1 MIQDTLS
8 KVVYTAD
15 GEQRQWDV
23 PFQFNDSKDLHIYL
37 TDDGVRVEEVF
48 QNFEVVENGE
58 KKEVDNPD
66 IDFNKEGNY
75 VIYPTP
81 ESGLAPLEAG
91 KQILILRETPNT
103 QEEDSSEIYFKSKDI
118 ERGLDKLTM
127 QVQELARDSYRAVK
141 VSHFDTTT
149 PEDFTEMLFEA
160 GAKAEE
166 AAARAAT
173 SESNAALSEQN
184 AASSASSSASASASA
199 IAASQLATSKAEE
212 SLRNAERAEIAAAD
226 SNMHATNSAE
236 SASMAATLL
245 QEVSNSIYNK
255 AQVDAKISGLQA
267 EIDTVESYIPSDT
280 SDSNML
286 INKKELINKET
297 DIREDLNLG
306 LNGLQNQIAAQSS
319 AIAGKQEKGD
329 YATVSQV
336 NAKQDKLVAGPNI
349 TIDGNVIS
357 ATGGGEGGSSEAV
370 WGGITGDINA
380 QTDLTNLINAKTAAI
395 DEKQDKL
402 TAGEGIVIEGNVI
415 SATGGGGGGSAEL
428 PDNVY
433 TQDNLIAGEN
443 ITFSEV
449 LPEGGIDEHTLAC
462 WHFDE
467 DLVDEKNNLT
477 LVGRGFEIT
486 AEASKFG
493 NCSAKM
499 NSSGDYATVV
509 SAVFADLFTKDF
521 TIDFW
526 LRREEF
532 YVGNTL
538 FGFSDKENAYDVR
551 SFPFNFALGSAG
563 SSTSSDI
570 FRINDTKIGSV
581 GFSDV
586 KVFGHIAIVFSRE
599 NRTCSLYLNGSKLGE
614 YIFSTLPTDTRNL
627 SFYFPGSGTTM
638 RIDEFRISDCIRW
651 NEDFTPPTEPY
662 TLATGPSKKAINA
675 VIPEVELPNTV
686 YTQDNLVAGENI
698 QIKEVVNPNVI
709 DDNTLLCW
717 HFDGDTKDVV
727 NGEDFTLYPGYGSI
741 NNTYYKFGSGSAPD
755 YVQNGLYI
763 TLKEPLTDKDSF
775 TLDYWIY
782 GHGADTD
789 TLSFTTRLAGGI
801 GTTNGTSIY
810 LRAFGNDQNLLD
822 VSDANGNYV
831 GSLAKSNSISSKEW
845 SHWAYTYN
853 KDTRELS
860 VYANGVKQGAYAF
873 PSGNPFNI
881 EIIYPVDTNYNQF
894 AIDEFR
900 VTKSLAW
907 DKDFTPPTEAYTKGE
922 GGVKKAISAII
933 PPVKLPSDV
942 YRQTNL
948 LGGKDIEIVP
958 EPVDGGVDEY
968 TLACWNFDKD
978 TKDEVNGLVFETY
991 RDYAKVSTDYQCLG
1005 DGVGN
1010 LYHSSGK
1017 WTFDVGATADWTIEG
1032 FFMLPDTNGCY
1043 LGRGDY
1049 YSNAERLSQCYL
1061 RFDTTKLRIFDYQTE
1076 LAVYEK
1082 DFGTYNWVHLALQS
1096 KSGKI
1101 QAFCDGVK
1109 VMEVD
1114 APSGGFSGGLFA
1126 VTSKYL
1132 GRFYADAV
1140 RISNIARYTEDFTP
1154 PTQPYR
1160 KAEPTGNYVI
1170 NYVKPVGEVE
1180 ALKTDFSNYGGF
1192 PHTIDPQKID
1202 GVLYLQTNKIY
1213 RLGLEGHT
1221 ILSLPTMP
1229 DETTSSNQILI
1240 KAYVNSG
1247 ASLDWGTYN
1256 FYNKSVPTLEEETY
1270 YDLVFDYDQGQL
1282 AWVAAAIHSG
1292 RTDI

>member
-1 MIQDTLS
+1 M
-8 KVVYTAD
+8 
-15 GEQRQWDV
+15 
-23 PFQFNDSKDLHIYL
+23 
-37 TDDGVRVEEVF
+37 
-48 QNFEVVENGE
+48 
-58 KKEVDNPD
+58 
-66 IDFNKEGNY
+66 
-75 VIYPTP
+75 
-81 ESGLAPLEAG
+81 
-91 KQILILRETPNT
+91 
-103 QEEDSSEIYFKSKDI
+103 
-118 ERGLDKLTM
+118 
-127 QVQELARDSYRAVK
+127 
-141 VSHFDTTT
+141 
-149 PEDFTEMLFEA
+149 
-160 GAKAEE
+160 
-166 AAARAAT
+166 
-173 SESNAALSEQN
+173 
-184 AASSASSSASASASA
+184 
-199 IAASQLATSKAEE
+199 
-212 SLRNAERAEIAAAD
+212 
-226 SNMHATNSAE
+226 
-236 SASMAATLL
+236 
-245 QEVSNSIYNK
+245 
-255 AQVDAKISGLQA
+255 
-267 EIDTVESYIPSDT
+267 
-280 SDSNML
+280 
-286 INKKELINKET
+286 
-297 DIREDLNLG
+297 
-306 LNGLQNQIAAQSS
+306 
-319 AIAGKQEKGD
+319 
-329 YATVSQV
+329 
-336 NAKQDKLVAGPNI
+336 
-349 TIDGNVIS
+349 
-357 ATGGGEGGSSEAV
+357 
-370 WGGITGDINA
+370 
-380 QTDLTNLINAKTAAI
+380 
-395 DEKQDKL
+395 
-402 TAGEGIVIEGNVI
+402 
-415 SATGGGGGGSAEL
+415 
-428 PDNVY
+428 
-433 TQDNLIAGEN
+433 
-443 ITFSEV
+443 

-532 YVGNTL
+532 SVGNTL

-853 KDTRELS
+853 KDTREFS

-933 PPVKLPSDV
+933 PPVKLPSDL
-942 YRQTNL
+942 YRQSNL
-948 LGGKDIEIVP
+948 LGGKDIEIVKKS
-958 EPVDGGVDEY
+958 GGIDED
-968 TLACWNFDKD
+968 TIACWHFD
-978 TKDEVNGLVFETY
+978 TSVNDEVNGLPAGPFAGENNLLSDYVKFGEKSFNGGFTNTSLSFNSNESFSFDFWAHIGVPGSSSYASTGYCGLAGNTDIFYVCGIAGSKMDVFLHGTTT
-991 RDYAKVSTDYQCLG
+991 ATDF
-1005 DGVGN
+1005 V
-1010 LYHSSGK
+1010 
-1017 WTFDVGATADWTIEG
+1017 TPRADWFHVYGGYDHETKTYSV
-1032 FFMLPDTNGCY
+1032 FANG
-1043 LGRGDY
+1043 
-1049 YSNAERLSQCYL
+1049 
-1061 RFDTTKLRIFDYQTE
+1061 KRIFSQVNDKSFNTSFFSISYQGSGVRRYDE
-1076 LAVYEK
+1076 VR
-1082 DFGTYNWVHLALQS
+1082 VS
-1096 KSGKI
+1096 K
-1101 QAFCDGVK
+1101 C
-1109 VMEVD
+1109 
-1114 APSGGFSGGLFA
+1114 
-1126 VTSKYL
+1126 
-1132 GRFYADAV
+1132 V
-1140 RISNIARYTEDFTP
+1140 RWTEDFTP
-1154 PTQPYR
+1154 PTAPYE
-1160 KAEPTGNYVI
+1160 AGSAGSVI
-1170 NYVKPVGEVE
+1170 NFTGEAGGAGASFPLFYHTFADHILNDASWLRGDTFSWQSGDMYVSAYNHLVE
-1180 ALKTDFSNYGGF
+1180 DWESGTE
-1192 PHTIDPQKID
+1192 QKSA
-1202 GVLYLQTNKIY
+1202 KIY
-1213 RLGLEGHT
+1213 RWEIGNGQGGYNPFTISSTPSVGSPVFWSDIYSVKGVLGIVVSFDSETNSFMYDDYQTGTTKTAISPTVVERLISFETETIGSTEITFYRAKDGHKIVLADQEDKVSAIYRAT
-1221 ILSLPTMP
+1221 GVAWYYILDTTNTRFKLPRTQYAFVGLRDAVGKYVAPDVSIQHYHAIGYNNNDNAGSFIATNNTGKSVTLPTVN
-1229 DETTSSNQILI
+1229 DVTGYRGWNGSGGGGFTSS
-1240 KAYVNSG
+1240 SE
-1247 ASLDWGTYN
+1247 TYSAN
-1256 FYNKSVPTLEEETY
+1256 MLTSLEEETGTKTIQPTATQMY
-1270 YDLVFDYDQGQL
+1270 LYFYVGNTVRNQTEVDVGAVTEQLNGKADLDFNNVTKVGKETAVAWGRNFVNTNRIVASGTAGIAGTYNLGFTDGKVRLGVFTC
-1282 AWVAAAIHSG
+1282 AISTNKNG
-1292 RTDI
+1292 FSNMAIKTDIVTEFCGVVGTNNGFAALSTTTLPFVNSVSISFPSTDAGISPSSVRLVGYFE